1 VKKKLFLIIKKYF
14 IWLNKSIQKKKR
26 NIISKIEETKK
37 IWKKLLIKFQET
49 GAACSKRKKKG
60 QQRFGSHTVR
70 LNYMRLI
77 CQKKKGLLPF
87 KVALVSQRGKK

>member
-1 VKKKLFLIIKKYF
+1 MF
-14 IWLNKSIQKKKR
+14 QK
-26 NIISKIEETKK
+26 
-37 IWKKLLIKFQET
+37 
-49 GAACSKRKKKG
+49 KKKG

-87 KVALVSQRGKK
+87 KVALVSQRGKNNHLVVKCAQHGNTALNPVGLRFIRGQFDRENKVCRVSSS